1 MAPRTDGSQDHAKG
15 RGSPTRARKPQRDD
29 PRSRLE
35 RLQAAADGDPA
46 AFPEVARAALSDS
59 HPLPVARAAQLC
71 GDRLLYALE
80 GDLIAAFVRLRP
92 LPYAQDPQCTAK
104 GAIARALVALDCQ
117 DVELY
122 RVGLRL
128 RQAEPVWGGSVD
140 TAVDLRAT
148 CAMGLVQTR
157 YPRALI
163 DLVGL
168 LADPEPRARA
178 GAARA
183 IACAEPLAAE
193 AVLRAKALMGD
204 AEPEVTGECLAGLL
218 QVEPEESPAF
228 VAGFLDAA
236 DPGVREQAALALGGS
251 RLDLALGLLRE
262 RWDAEPMKGEAQRIL
277 LRGAILHRSA
287 AAFDWLVDV
296 VARGDPR
303 MAAWLVEELAVYRSN
318 ARLGERVQAAVAAR
332 ARPQVSDAWRRAW
345 GEGD

>member
-1 MAPRTDGSQDHAKG
+1 MARMTDDPQG
-15 RGSPTRARKPQRDD
+15 RGSPARGTKPQRDD
-29 PRSRLE
+29 PQPRLQL
-35 RLQAAADGDPA
+35 LQAAADGDPA
-46 AFPEVARAALSDS
+46 AFPEVARSALRDP

-71 GDRLLYALE
+71 GDRLFYDLE
-80 GDLIAAFVRLRP
+80 GDLIAAFERLRP
-92 LPYAQDPQCTAK
+92 LPFTQDPQCTAK

-117 DVELY
+117 DAALY
-122 RVGLRL
+122 RAGIRL

-204 AEPEVTGECLAGLL
+204 AEPEVVGECLAGLL
-218 QVEPEESPAF
+218 QVEPEESPGF

-236 DPGVREQAALALGGS
+236 DPAAREQAALALGGS

-262 RWDAEPMKGEAQRIL
+262 HWDAEPLKGEAHRIL
-277 LRGAILHRSA
+277 LRGAILHRSE
-287 AAFDWLVDV
+287 AAFDWLLGVIT
-296 VARGDPR
+296 RGDPR
-303 MAAWLVEELAVYRSN
+303 TAAWLVEELAVYRSN
-318 ARLGERVQAAVAAR
+318 ARLGERVKGAVEAR
-332 ARPQVSDAWRRAW
+332 AKPQVSDAWCRAW
-345 GEGD
+345 GAAD

>member
-1 MAPRTDGSQDHAKG
+1 M
-15 RGSPTRARKPQRDD
+15 ARKTDD
-29 PRSRLE
+29 PQPRLQC
-35 RLQAAADGDPA
+35 LQAAAGGDPA
-46 AFPEVARAALSDS
+46 AFPQVARAALRDR

-71 GDRLLYALE
+71 GERLFYDLE
-80 GDLIAAFVRLRP
+80 GDLITAFERLRP
-92 LPYAQDPQCTAK
+92 LPFTQDPQCTAK

-117 DVELY
+117 DAALY
-122 RVGLRL
+122 RGGLRL

-193 AVLRAKALMGD
+193 AVLRAKTLMGD
-204 AEPEVTGECLAGLL
+204 AEPEVVGECLAGLL
-218 QVEPEESPAF
+218 QVEPEESPEF

-236 DPGVREQAALALGGS
+236 DPAVREQAALALGGS
-251 RLDLALGLLRE
+251 GLELSLALLRE
-262 RWDAEPMKGEAQRIL
+262 RWDAEPLKGEAQRIL
-277 LRGAILHRSA
+277 LRGALLHRSE
-287 AAFDWLVDV
+287 AAFDWLLGVI
-296 VARGDPR
+296 ARGDPR
-303 MAAWLVEELAVYRSN
+303 TATWLVEELAVYRAN
-318 ARLGERVQAAVAAR
+318 ARLCEHVREAVEAR
-332 ARPQVSDAWRRAW
+332 ARPMVGEAWERAWRVP
-345 GEGD
+345 E